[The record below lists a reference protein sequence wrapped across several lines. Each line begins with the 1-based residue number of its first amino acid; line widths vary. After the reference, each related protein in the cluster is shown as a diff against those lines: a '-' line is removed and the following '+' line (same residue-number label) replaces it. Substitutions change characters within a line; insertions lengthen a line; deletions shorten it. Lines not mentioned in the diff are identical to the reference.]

1 MSSGNVCN
9 DVTLDQGV
17 TDPQHLVPGNEVL
30 SDRIKK
36 DAGARADLLAFLKTR
51 YQAWSD
57 IRMDRPGRVK
67 SVEASRVWGAVVV
80 LV

>member
-1 MSSGNVCN
+1 MFSGNVCN

-17 TDPQHLVPGNEVL
+17 TDPQYSVPGNEVL

-36 DAGARADLLAFLKTR
+36 DAGARADLLAFLETR
-51 YQAWSD
+51 YQAWSH
-57 IRMDRPGRVK
+57 IRMDRPGQVK
-67 SVEASRVWGAVVV
+67 SVEASRVGAIVV